1 LGLKKRKSVKSVFIG
16 GFRVP
21 DLQSP
26 AGIDL
31 AGQGYNIPT
40 GSIPM
45 ETKLKTKLGAVV
57 LRPGRESDAAA
68 YRALRL
74 EALRSHPEAFSADYA
89 VSEARPMAYWKDR
102 LRSVG
107 EDNTIVFAIHGESL
121 IGMCAIF
128 RGDSPKTRHSATL
141 VSVYLLPEWRGL
153 GIAAEMI
160 GRCTTWARERGITIV
175 KLGVAAGNAAA
186 IRCYARCGFT
196 QYGVEPQA
204 ICVNGTMHDEVLM
217 VRSTKEAA

>member
-1 LGLKKRKSVKSVFIG
+1 MNPLLPER
-16 GFRVP
+16 R
-21 DLQSP
+21 LQ
-26 AGIDL
+26 
-31 AGQGYNIPT
+31 T
-40 GSIPM
+40 C
-45 ETKLKTKLGAVV
+45 LGAVII
-57 LRPGRESDAAA
+57 RTGRESDAAA

-89 VSEARPMAYWKDR
+89 VSEARPASYWKDR

-107 EDNTIVFAIHGESL
+107 EENTLVFAVHGESL
-121 IGMCAIF
+121 VGMCAIF

-160 GRCTTWARERGITIV
+160 DRCTAWARERGITVV

-186 IRCYARCGFT
+186 IRCYARCGFA

-204 ICVNGTMHDEVLM
+204 ICVEGTMHAEVLM